1 MKKTLTLP
9 KLPIKRNEEK
19 KIVENIKDNKKNNI
33 LPNISNPK
41 LILDPNKKY
50 KLKIKPINLSTKISL
65 LILGATGDGKSQ
77 LGNFILNNPQAF
89 KVSDDIN
96 SETKET
102 IGKYGINGAE
112 NLFVI
117 DTPGLQDTE
126 EKDKQILEQMANYV
140 KNHGSLH
147 AIIIVLNFT
156 VDRLSGYIQDML
168 KVFINMFPIPNF
180 WEHTCFVFTHYYA
193 EMIEKNEQKK
203 QNKIEKFS
211 ELIINM
217 IRNFKDIKIDVQIP
231 DKSNL
236 RFYFVDTDME
246 NEEGKDCNS
255 IEEMNRLIGWASSL
269 ETFETEKIKK
279 VDNKIIDVRY
289 EYQTRQ
295 VNSSWYKNKETI
307 NFVKEKRKIEKLYC
321 GKESFHPWEIIENFS
336 NEVVHEPVIVKKDKK
351 WKEEKSSY
359 FKLNVEYITISH
371 YYKEINIYN
380 DDTEKESDWIYD
392 HEEKEKIK
400 HPKELESTKT
410 EYRRTYNS
418 RTTPT
423 IRIDYTYI
431 WSRLKK
437 KYNDLSDE
445 NTDWKIIDTYQ
456 RVTRLPPVLVRVD
469 RQNFVIKDWGPVF
482 AKKVYYR
489 DIFYY
494 SDGSVIYGNWTLQN
508 AHIIF

>member
-1 MKKTLTLP
+1 MTLP
-9 KLPIKRNEEK
+9 KLPIKRNEET
-19 KIVENIKDNKKNNI
+19 KIDQNIKDNNKSII
-33 LPNISNPK
+33 LPNISNSK
-41 LILDPNKKY
+41 LILNPNKKY

-147 AIIIVLNFT
+147 AIIIVLNFS

-217 IRNFKDIKIDVQIP
+217 IQKFKDIKNDVQIP

-295 VNSSWYKNKETI
+295 VNSSWYKNRETI
-307 NFVKEKRKIEKLYC
+307 NYVKEKRKIEKLYC

-371 YYKEINIYN
+371 YYKEINVYN
-380 DDTEKESDWIYD
+380 DDTEKESDWIYS
-392 HEEKEKIK
+392 HKEKEKIK
-400 HPKELESTKT
+400 HPKELKSTKT

-418 RTTPT
+418 QTTPT

-437 KYNDLSDE
+437 KYNDLSVE
-445 NTDWKIIDTYQ
+445 YTDWKIIDTYQ

-469 RQNFVIKDWGPVF
+469 RQNFVTRDWTPLF
-482 AKKVYYR
+482 AEKVYYR

-494 SDGSVIYGNWTLQN
+494 NDGSVIYGNWTLQN